1 MTQIIE
7 SLKDWQLIRKKL
19 SGNNSD
25 VGFVPTMGNLH
36 AGHASLLQRSKHEN
50 SITVLSIFVNP
61 TQFAPHEDFEKYPR
75 NIEHDSQLAH
85 TAGTEIL
92 FTPTVDEMYPV
103 GYSTSI
109 VVEGVSSVLEGKFRP
124 THYQGVTTV
133 VGKLFSI
140 VQPDKAYFGQKDAQQ
155 CAVIQKMVR
164 DLNFNLAIVIVP
176 TMRETDG
183 LAMSSRNVYLNEQQR
198 TDATV
203 LFQSLEKA
211 KQLIDSGER
220 NVQTIVAAMRAMIQ
234 KKTSAIDYVEIV
246 NAENLSSVD
255 TLQSGTNVIV
265 LLAVRFGTTRLIDN
279 CIVTVKS
286 RFT

>member
-1 MTQIIE
+1 MRVISSVAAMQKFSDE
-7 SLKDWQLIRKKL
+7 CRLQKKTI
-19 SGNNSD
+19 
-25 VGFVPTMGNLH
+25 GFVPTMGYLH
-36 AGHASLLQRSKHEN
+36 EGHLSLIRQAKKECDVVV
-50 SITVLSIFVNP
+50 TSIFVNP

-220 NVQTIVAAMRAMIQ
+220 NVRTIVAAMQAMIQ

>member
-1 MTQIIE
+1 MRVISSVAAMQKFSDE
-7 SLKDWQLIRKKL
+7 CRFQKKTI
-19 SGNNSD
+19 
-25 VGFVPTMGNLH
+25 GFVPTMGYLH
-36 AGHASLLQRSKHEN
+36 EGHLSLIRQAKKECDVVV
-50 SITVLSIFVNP
+50 TSIFVNP

-75 NIEHDSQLAH
+75 DIERDSQVAQ

-92 FTPTVDEMYPV
+92 FMPTVAEMYPV

-124 THYQGVTTV
+124 THYQGVATV
-133 VGKLFSI
+133 VGKFFSI
-140 VQPDKAYFGQKDAQQ
+140 VQPHKAYFGQKDAQQ

-164 DLNFNLAIVIVP
+164 DLNFNLEIIVVP
-176 TMRETDG
+176 TAREVDG

-198 TDATV
+198 NDATV

-211 KQLIDSGER
+211 KQLIESGER
-220 NVQTIVAAMRAMIQ
+220 NVPIIVAAMRYMIQ
-234 KKTSAIDYVEIV
+234 KKTSAIEYVEIV
-246 NAENLSSVD
+246 NAENLLSVD

-279 CIVTVKS
+279 CIVTVQS